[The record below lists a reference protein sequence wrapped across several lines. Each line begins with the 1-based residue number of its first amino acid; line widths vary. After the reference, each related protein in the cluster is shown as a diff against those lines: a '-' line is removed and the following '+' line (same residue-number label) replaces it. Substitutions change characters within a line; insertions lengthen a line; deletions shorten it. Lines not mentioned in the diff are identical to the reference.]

1 MEEIVF
7 TSELGK
13 ENIQRFLKKNLLRKI
28 SSGIYT
34 SNLKDS
40 IEDIIKRRW
49 LDIIGVKYPNSILR
63 DHWAFSLHRQ
73 LLEGKFED
81 IEL

>member
-1 MEEIVF
+1 MDEIVF

-13 ENIQRFLKKNLLRKI
+13 ENIQRFLKKNLLRKV

-34 SNLKDS
+34 SNFKDS

-49 LDIIGVKYPNSILR
+49 LKQKYY
-63 DHWAFSLHRQ
+63 D
-73 LLEGKFED
+73 
-81 IEL
+81 